1 MLNANDVILHL
12 LDMVIAEKEKNF
24 MLEQYHK
31 TEQIKDEK
39 TNKD

>member
-1 MLNANDVILHL
+1 VILHL

-24 MLEQYHK
+24 MLQQQQ
-31 TEQIKDEK
+31 TIQQIEDVK